1 MADRRPDVRA
11 LRGRLRGQ
19 TVYVLGNGPSVRE
32 HDLSVLRGRHVIGM
46 NASPLLDREYGFQ
59 SEFYVVSDARFLNHP
74 EKRACATSMLPRD
87 VTRVLR
93 EELRA
98 ADAREWVDDTHYVK
112 VLGKNG
118 FSSDLRRGFYFGCT
132 TAMLA
137 IQLAAHAEAA
147 RIVLLGC
154 DFRYPKNQPRFY
166 KEDNPQDQDPFL
178 SIQIWNI
185 RNAFNELR
193 KRGVEMIICTKSTN
207 LTPYV
212 PYMRLEETV

>member
-1 MADRRPDVRA
+1 
-11 LRGRLRGQ
+11 
-19 TVYVLGNGPSVRE
+19 
-32 HDLSVLRGRHVIGM
+32 M
-46 NASPLLDREYGFQ
+46 NASPLLDREFGFQ
-59 SEFYVVSDARFLNHP
+59 SEYYVVSDARFLNHP
-74 EKRACATSMLPRD
+74 EKRAYATSMLPHD

-98 ADAREWVDDTHYVK
+98 LDAGDWLDATYYVN

-137 IQLAAHAEAA
+137 IQLAAHAEAS

-154 DFRYPKNQPRFY
+154 DFRYPKDQPRFY

-185 RNAFNELR
+185 RNAFTELR
-193 KRGVEMIICTKSTN
+193 RRGCEMVICTKSTN

-212 PYMRLEETV
+212 PYAPLEEIARN